1 MICKVNCGKIY
12 LSVILLLEVFNVFS
26 EFSVKKYLKVVRTNL
41 ESMENQ
47 LVESFKK
54 LENLKFP
61 DDASVLIVVSSM
73 DDLNDEQFELYL
85 AVNEDMFDS
94 VDPVGEDSEYSDG
107 VYLVDSAILY
117 KEFDTGEQF
126 DKFINFFE
134 KNNLEEVTMEE
145 VSNWVKKCFEKAQVI
160 LPLPIYFRFT
170 DEENA
175 LNLVTGEWEDQME
188 IEL

>member
-1 MICKVNCGKIY
+1 MICKGNCGKIY

-26 EFSVKKYLKVVRTNL
+26 EFSVKKYLKVIRTNL
-41 ESMENQ
+41 ESTENQ

-54 LENLKFP
+54 IESLKFP
-61 DDASVLIVVSSM
+61 EDASVLIVSSSL
-73 DDLNDEQFELYL
+73 DDLNDEQFEIYL
-85 AVNEDMFDS
+85 SVNEDMFDGVDS
-94 VDPVGEDSEYSDG
+94 VDEDSEYSDG
-107 VYLVDSAILY
+107 VYLVDSSILY
-117 KEFDTGEQF
+117 KEFDTGEEF
-126 DKFINFFE
+126 DKFFSFFD

-145 VSNWVKKCFEKAQVI
+145 VSTWVKKCFEKAQVT